1 MLDRSNF
8 CPSQNSIVE
17 HIEQHD
23 KCAVWSYM
31 GSGKTVSTLTAFRDL
46 YDRMDATRMLVNA
59 PLRVA
64 RKVWRDEINEW
75 AHLKGL
81 TISHIIGDAKQ
92 RDKAMRTKADIH
104 TLNRE
109 NTLWLQEQFL
119 KGNKLRM
126 RWPWDMVVIDES
138 SGFKSADAG
147 RVKALRRLLR
157 YIPRLVELTGT
168 PSPNGLHDLWAQ
180 FYLLDGGQR
189 LGRKV
194 GAFRDRWFDC
204 VRDDGYT
211 RWVPRDTAKKEIF
224 KLVADITLSLE
235 DPQEAVPVN
244 PIRVELSDRVMT
256 KYKRL
261 EKEFLLDVGG
271 QNITAANRGA
281 LSGKLLQLAN
291 GAVYDKM
298 HVWHEIHQE
307 KLDALIETIELL
319 DKCII
324 GYAFQHDYQRI
335 GARLDKLCGK
345 KRKWKLLRSD
355 ADFAAWARGEIDYGV
370 LHPASAGHGLNDV
383 YKSGCEDL
391 VWFGL
396 TNNLEFFLQLNARL
410 AGGHRRTGRN
420 VRLHAIV
427 CDGTYDAKQ
436 FPLLRKKDVEEND
449 LIRAVAEYRK
459 EVLRG

>member
-1 MLDRSNF
+1 MLQRSDFSPNQHKIVDHIVNHDRA
-8 CPSQNSIVE
+8 
-17 HIEQHD
+17 
-23 KCAVWSYM
+23 AVWSYM
-31 GSGKTVSTLTAFRDL
+31 GSGKTVSTLTAYRDM
-46 YDRMDATRMLVNA
+46 YAQMDCAHMLVNA

-64 RKVWRDEINEW
+64 RKVWSDEIDEW
-75 AHLKGL
+75 AHLQGL
-81 TISHIIGDAKQ
+81 TVSHIIGDAKQ
-92 RDKAMRTKADIH
+92 RNAAMRTKADVH
-104 TLNRE
+104 TINRE

-119 KGNKLRM
+119 LRNKLRM
-126 RWPWDMVVIDES
+126 KWPWDMVVLDES
-138 SGFKSADAG
+138 SGFKSNDAG
-147 RVKALRRLLR
+147 RMKAMRRLMR
-157 YIPRLVELTGT
+157 YVPRLVELTGT
-168 PSPNGLHDLWAQ
+168 PSPNGLHDTWAQ
-180 FYLLDGGQR
+180 FFLLDGGRR
-189 LGRKV
+189 LGTKV
-194 GAFRDRWFDC
+194 TAFRDRFFDC
-204 VRDDGYT
+204 IRDDGYT
-211 RWVPRDTAKKEIF
+211 RWVPRDTAKKEIY
-224 KLVADITLSLE
+224 KLIADITLVLE

-244 PIRVELSDRVMT
+244 QIRVELSPAVMG

-261 EKEFLLDVGG
+261 EKEFLLEVGG

-291 GAVYDKM
+291 GAVYDSAG
-298 HVWHEIHQE
+298 VWHEIHQE

-324 GYAFQHDYQRI
+324 GYAFRHDWARI
-335 GARLDKLCGK
+335 GARLDKFCGK
-345 KRKWKLLRSD
+345 RRKWKLLRTD

-436 FPLLRKKDVEEND
+436 FPLLRKKDVDEND
-449 LIRAVAEYRK
+449 LMRAVAEYRK
-459 EVLRG
+459 EVLRV